1 MSDDLYDILKEFE
14 EKEKQEAAR
23 AQQRKEELLKEE
35 NHLHPQKEAEQ
46 HLEKEMQS
54 PVPPAQ
60 DSVSE
65 PNPPVQPMMSP
76 ESSSVKPEQTPPSPP
91 TPPSQDNVQPAQSDA
106 PSSGGN
112 GMPFQGGNGPAQGQ
126 SAGQPPYGGQQPG
139 RAGYPHASQGQ
150 QTIPPQGQMPPY
162 PPHGGQP
169 YPPQPQRPYG
179 QNPNPYY
186 RQYPQ
191 YPYNQNQNRPPYGG
205 QQPGQT
211 GYPHAPQGQPPY
223 PPQNGQPY
231 PPQGQMP
238 YPPQNGQPATPPPEP
253 QRHQPASQ
261 PPMPLPKD
269 KEGENSTPN
278 PDGTPPQKK
287 WSMPFRILAIVV
299 GVVFLGSVIGFS
311 ILGGYNLA
319 HSGEGNNN
327 AADNGTGNSASSSA
341 PLESPSMDIEDIP
354 GSDDRPQE
362 EGALSPKQVYSQVS
376 PSVVAITSY
385 GADFMSG
392 DSYGSGIIMN
402 EEGYIITNAHV
413 LSNANNV
420 MRVKLLSGEEYEA
433 TFIAADSKTDL
444 GIIKIDAP
452 DLQPATFGNSD
463 QLSVGDTVYAIGN
476 PGGPQ
481 LESSFSSGMV
491 SGINRKVMIE
501 GNSEMSYIQT
511 DAAINPGNS
520 GGALINAFGQVVGIN
535 TAKMSTTSSGT
546 AYEGLGFAIPISQAQ
561 PFIDQL
567 IQYGKILNRVKL
579 GASFQVVDETTAALY
594 NLPQGLYVYQI
605 EDDSNLLQ
613 AGVQPGDVITH
624 ADGQAVTDV
633 DQLKDIIR
641 QKQVGDTVRLTVS
654 RQRRGSTQ
662 SQQFEVDVQLI
673 EDVDTSFSQSGS
685 SNQTSP
691 LQ

>member
-14 EKEKQEAAR
+14 EKEKQEKAR
-23 AQQRKEELLKEE
+23 AQQRKAELLGEEDQAHASGAVEKQPEKEVKSSDTTGQGPV
-35 NHLHPQKEAEQ
+35 LHPSVQTQPQPTAEVKQEQTISSSRPSPENAPVGPQTPFHKENDPGYMGQ
-46 HLEKEMQS
+46 HG
-54 PVPPAQ
+54 
-60 DSVSE
+60 
-65 PNPPVQPMMSP
+65 PVQGYPNGRPPYPGQQPMQNGYP
-76 ESSSVKPEQTPPSPP
+76 YPSH
-91 TPPSQDNVQPAQSDA
+91 
-106 PSSGGN
+106 
-112 GMPFQGGNGPAQGQ
+112 
-126 SAGQPPYGGQQPG
+126 GQPPY
-139 RAGYPHASQGQ
+139 
-150 QTIPPQGQMPPY
+150 PPQGQQMPY
-162 PPHGGQP
+162 PPHGGQQVP
-169 YPPQPQRPYG
+169 SQPQRPYPH
-179 QNPNPYY
+179 NPNPYY

-191 YPYNQNQNRPPYGG
+191 YPYQQGRPSYPG
-205 QQPGQT
+205 QQPMQN
-211 GYPHAPQGQPPY
+211 GYPHPPM
-223 PPQNGQPY
+223 GQPY
-231 PPQGQMP
+231 PPQGQQP
-238 YPPQNGQPATPPPEP
+238 YPPQNGQPAPTPPEP
-253 QRHQPASQ
+253 QRPQTASQ
-261 PPMPLPKD
+261 PPMPLPEEKD
-269 KEGENSTPN
+269 GENGIPH
-278 PDGTPPQKK
+278 PDGTAPRPKRNIA
-287 WSMPFRILAIVV
+287 FRVLAIVL

-319 HSGEGNNN
+319 HSGN
-327 AADNGTGNSASSSA
+327 DNDHAVVGGESSSPGSSA
-341 PLESPSMDIEDIP
+341 PIESPSLDIQDIP
-354 GSDDRPQE
+354 GSDERPQE

-444 GIIKIDAP
+444 GVIKIDAP

-491 SGINRKVMIE
+491 SGINRKVVIE

-535 TAKMSTTSSGT
+535 TAKMSSTSTGT

-567 IQYGKILNRVKL
+567 IQYGKVLNRVKI

-624 ADGQAVTDV
+624 ADGQALADV

-641 QKQVGDTVRLTVS
+641 EKQVGDTVRLTVS

-673 EDVDTSFSQSGS
+673 EDVDTAFSQNSG

>member
-1 MSDDLYDILKEFE
+1 M
-14 EKEKQEAAR
+14 
-23 AQQRKEELLKEE
+23 
-35 NHLHPQKEAEQ
+35 
-46 HLEKEMQS
+46 
-54 PVPPAQ
+54 
-60 DSVSE
+60 
-65 PNPPVQPMMSP
+65 
-76 ESSSVKPEQTPPSPP
+76 
-91 TPPSQDNVQPAQSDA
+91 
-106 PSSGGN
+106 
-112 GMPFQGGNGPAQGQ
+112 
-126 SAGQPPYGGQQPG
+126 
-139 RAGYPHASQGQ
+139 
-150 QTIPPQGQMPPY
+150 
-162 PPHGGQP
+162 
-169 YPPQPQRPYG
+169 
-179 QNPNPYY
+179 
-186 RQYPQ
+186 
-191 YPYNQNQNRPPYGG
+191 
-205 QQPGQT
+205 
-211 GYPHAPQGQPPY
+211 
-223 PPQNGQPY
+223 
-231 PPQGQMP
+231 
-238 YPPQNGQPATPPPEP
+238 
-253 QRHQPASQ
+253 
-261 PPMPLPKD
+261 
-269 KEGENSTPN
+269 
-278 PDGTPPQKK
+278 
-287 WSMPFRILAIVV
+287 LAIVL

-319 HSGEGNNN
+319 HSGN
-327 AADNGTGNSASSSA
+327 DNDHAVVGGESSSPGSSA
-341 PLESPSMDIEDIP
+341 PIESPSLDIQDIP
-354 GSDDRPQE
+354 GSDERPQE

-444 GIIKIDAP
+444 GVIKIDAP

-491 SGINRKVMIE
+491 SGINRKVVIE

-535 TAKMSTTSSGT
+535 TAKMSSTSTGT

-567 IQYGKILNRVKL
+567 IQYGKVLNRVKI

-624 ADGQAVTDV
+624 ADGQALADV

-641 QKQVGDTVRLTVS
+641 EKQVGDTVRLTVS

-673 EDVDTSFSQSGS
+673 EDVDTAFSQNSG